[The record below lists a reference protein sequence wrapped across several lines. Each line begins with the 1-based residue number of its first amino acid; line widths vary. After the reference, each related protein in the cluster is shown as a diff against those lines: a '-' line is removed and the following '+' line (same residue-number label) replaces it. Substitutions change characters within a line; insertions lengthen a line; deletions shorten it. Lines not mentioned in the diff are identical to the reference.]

1 MRSVASGKFVLRL
14 PTGVHEALRREASR
28 RGLSLNGLCRQV
40 LVEHVQN
47 ASRPGQSDNESPL
60 VEKIRD
66 LIGEPLVGVVLFGS
80 VARGDSREGSDV
92 DLLVVLDEGQ
102 PVARELYSRWDDHF
116 GADKHSPHFVLLP
129 PNTAAVGSLWIE
141 AAVDGVVY
149 YDRAGKVSRFLG
161 EIRRM
166 IADGRLSR
174 RLAYGLPYWV
184 KNMGGAPHVQ

>member
-1 MRSVASGKFVLRL
+1 MRNVASGKFVLRL

-28 RGLSLNGLCRQV
+28 LGLSLNGLCHQV
-40 LVEHVQN
+40 LAEHIHGR
-47 ASRPGQSDNESPL
+47 SLPFRRENESPL

-66 LIGEPLVGVVLFGS
+66 LMGDPLVGVVLFGS
-80 VARGDSREGSDV
+80 VARGNSRESSDV

-102 PVARELYSRWDDHF
+102 AVTRELYSRWDEHF
-116 GADKHSPHFVLLP
+116 GADRHSPHFVLLP
-129 PNTAAVGSLWIE
+129 PNPAAVGSLWME

-149 YDRAGKVSRFLG
+149 YDPDGKVSRLLG

-184 KNMGGAPHVQ
+184 KNKVGAPHVQ